1 MPLTS
6 RLDTAGRRS
15 FPFLVECWQVPRSEF
30 YIAMRSREF
39 PIRIYRGDHEYPG
52 ADVCII
58 FTNLHMSLT
67 LILGIYGRRGTAKNG
82 VIFVDA
88 VRGAMSSALKC
99 ESSAFK

>member
-1 MPLTS
+1 MSSIHEVHGGS
-6 RLDTAGRRS
+6 RGHVAET
-15 FPFLVECWQVPRSEF
+15 
-30 YIAMRSREF
+30 
-39 PIRIYRGDHEYPG
+39 
-52 ADVCII
+52 I